1 MKPLPVVK
9 DFDELKEGA
18 LGLGSGSKMPEIDQL
33 CLQRVVEALHDGV
46 IPAISLSAHG
56 TPYLMTVQ
64 KVLKLFARVLAPT
77 VGVMN
82 QPRFGLAT
90 GESHFKGVTGQGL
103 CHSFA
108 HGPTNDLPAP
118 EIEGGCQVKPAL
130 VGCNVGDVGNPDG
143 IRFRRLEVPSQQIQ
157 GDRQVVT

>member
-64 KVLKLFARVLAPT
+64 KVLKLFARVLMFPQI
-77 VGVMN
+77 G
-82 QPRFGLAT
+82 G
-90 GESHFKGVTGQGL
+90 
-103 CHSFA
+103 
-108 HGPTNDLPAP
+108 HGK
-118 EIEGGCQVKPAL
+118 E
-130 VGCNVGDVGNPDG
+130 
-143 IRFRRLEVPSQQIQ
+143 QII
-157 GDRQVVT
+157 